1 MKLKT
6 YIIAGAIVLTSILG
20 FIGGYKTYPRIN
32 PCPTITTD
40 TVFVHDTIWYT
51 MHDTVINTVTKKDTI
66 FVPVEIPADV
76 DTAQILKDYFSVYR
90 YLWEKQDSNISLKLY
105 TTVTKNQPIAYDIS
119 YKWLK
124 PQQVIVNN
132 IDNTITY
139 NKYLYIGASLP
150 VYPLK
155 DSIGIATIN
164 HIGLDAIYAFPKG
177 YIGAQWKPYDNVI
190 SAKVGIKLFTF
201 KKIK

>member
-1 MKLKT
+1 MKLKI

-20 FIGGYKTYPRIN
+20 FIGGYRTYPHIN
-32 PCPTITTD
+32 PCPTITSDTIFVRD
-40 TVFVHDTIWYT
+40 TVWYNIHDTIT
-51 MHDTVINTVTKKDTI
+51 NTIVERDTI
-66 FVPVEIPADV
+66 SVPVEIPSEV
-76 DTAQILKDYFSVYR
+76 DTAAILKDYLSVYR

-105 TTVTKNQPIAYDIS
+105 TTITKNKPINYDLS

-139 NKYLYIGASLP
+139 NRYLYVGATLP
-150 VYPLK
+150 VYSFK
-155 DSIGIATIN
+155 DSVSIATIN

-177 YIGAQWKPYDNVI
+177 YIGAEWKPYYNII
-190 SAKVGIKLFTF
+190 SAKVGFKLFTF